1 MPTDILIAGC
11 GDLGSALGQDL
22 VERGYR
28 VAGLRR
34 SDSPLPGGIR
44 TLQAD
49 VTQPKTLEQLADLR
63 PAILVYSVAANA
75 QSDEDY
81 RAHYVD
87 GLRNVLAALQTS
99 RSLRHVFF
107 VSSTRVY
114 GQSSEAILNEDV
126 AAIPADF
133 GGRRLLE
140 AEALLESTPCP
151 GTVLRL
157 SGIYGPDRTRLI
169 KLASSPSNWPA
180 QNSWT
185 NRIHRD
191 DAAAFLAFLILRALD
206 VEPIAGRYIVT
217 DSKPAP
223 QHEVLRWLATEM
235 GVDNVAARDSPIS
248 GGKKLDN
255 TRMLAT
261 GYTLRYPDYQTG
273 YAKELQEYLAG
284 DPSIVSARSS

>member
-22 VERGYR
+22 VTRGYR

-34 SDSPLPGGIR
+34 NAALLPGGIR
-44 TLQAD
+44 TLSAD
-49 VTQPKTLEQLADLR
+49 VTQAHTLDRLAELR
-63 PAILVYSVAANA
+63 PSILVYSVSANA
-75 QSDEDY
+75 QSDDNY

-87 GLRNVLAALQTS
+87 GLRNTLTALEFVG
-99 RSLRHVFF
+99 SLRHVFF

-114 GQSSEAILNEDV
+114 GPSTEEFLNERTP
-126 AAIPADF
+126 AIPADF

-140 AEALLESTPCP
+140 AESLLATAACP

-157 SGIYGPDRTRLI
+157 SGIYGPSRTRLL
-169 KLASSPSNWPA
+169 KLAANPADWPA
-180 QNSWT
+180 QNTWT

-191 DAAAFLAFLILRALD
+191 DAAAFIALLIQRVMQHEA
-206 VEPIAGRYIVT
+206 VEDCYVVT

-223 QHEVLRWLATEM
+223 QYEVLRWLAREM
-235 GVDNVAARDSPIS
+235 GVAELPATDPAVI

-255 TRMLAT
+255 TRMLET
-261 GYTLRYPDYQTG
+261 GFMLRYPSYREG
-273 YAKELQEYLAG
+273 YAHELRAYLTG
-284 DPSIVSARSS
+284 TI

>member
-22 VERGYR
+22 VARGYR

-34 SDSPLPGGIR
+34 SNSPLPGGIR
-44 TLQAD
+44 TLHAD
-49 VTQPKTLEQLADLR
+49 VTQPKTLEHLAELR

-81 RAHYVD
+81 RAQYVD
-87 GLRNVLAALQTS
+87 GLRNVLAALQS
-99 RSLRHVFF
+99 SGSLRHVFF

-114 GQSSEAILNEDV
+114 GQLSEAILNEDM

-140 AEALLESTPCP
+140 AEALLETTSCP
-151 GTVLRL
+151 GTALRL
-157 SGIYGPDRTRLI
+157 SGIYGPGRSRLI
-169 KLASSPSNWPA
+169 KLASTPSNWTT

-191 DAAAFLAFLILRALD
+191 DAAAFLTFLILRVLEQ
-206 VEPIAGRYIVT
+206 EPIAGRYIVT

-223 QHEVLRWLATEM
+223 QHEVLRWLATQM
-235 GVDNVAARDSPIS
+235 GVDNIAVADSPIS
-248 GGKKLDN
+248 GGKRLDN

-261 GYTLRYPDYQTG
+261 GFTLRYPDYRAG
-273 YAKELQEYLAG
+273 YAKELQGYLA
-284 DPSIVSARSS
+284 DNESIVSTRTS